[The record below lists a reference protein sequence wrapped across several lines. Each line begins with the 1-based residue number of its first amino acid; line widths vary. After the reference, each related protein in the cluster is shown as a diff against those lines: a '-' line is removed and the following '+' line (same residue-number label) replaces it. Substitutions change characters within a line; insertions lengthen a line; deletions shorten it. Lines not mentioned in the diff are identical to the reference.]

1 MTYLIIISI
10 VLLDQISKYLAV
22 RNIVINGNYKFFNGL
37 LEFKFV
43 KNYGAAFGILQ
54 ERKWLF
60 IVITIIVISVLMVY
74 LIKYSAEIHML
85 NKIAISILIG
95 GAIGNF
101 IDRIRL
107 GYVIDFIQ
115 VDIIKSINFPV
126 FNIADIFI
134 VIGTALLM
142 IIIIFPQKF
151 ITNGE
156 NIWIIRSLN
165 LL

>member
-134 VIGTALLM
+134 VIGTILLM
-142 IIIIFPQKF
+142 IITIFPQKF
-151 ITNGE
+151 FSNGE
-156 NIWIIRSLN
+156 NI
-165 LL
+165 

>member
-156 NIWIIRSLN
+156 NI
-165 LL
+165 

>member
-1 MTYLIIISI
+1 MTYLIMITI

-22 RNIVINGNYKFFNGL
+22 KNIVSNGNYKFFNGL
-37 LEFKFV
+37 LELKYV

-54 ERKWLF
+54 EKKWIF
-60 IVITIIVISVLMVY
+60 IIITIIVICVFMIY
-74 LIKYSAEIHML
+74 LIRYSSEIHLL
-85 NKIAISILIG
+85 NKIALSMLIG

-107 GYVIDFIQ
+107 GYVVDFIR

-134 VIGTALLM
+134 VIGTILLM
-142 IIIIFPQKF
+142 IITIFPQKF
-151 ITNGE
+151 FSNGE
-156 NIWIIRSLN
+156 SI
-165 LL
+165 

>member
-1 MTYLIIISI
+1 MIITII
-10 VLLDQISKYLAV
+10 LLDQISKYLAV

-101 IDRIRL
+101 VDRIRL

-151 ITNGE
+151 INNGE
-156 NIWIIRSLN
+156 NI
-165 LL
+165 

>member
-1 MTYLIIISI
+1 MIITII
-10 VLLDQISKYLAV
+10 LLDQITKYLAV
-22 RNIVINGNYKFFNGL
+22 KNIVINGNYKLFNGL
-37 LEFKFV
+37 LELKYV

-54 ERKWLF
+54 EKRVIF
-60 IVITIIVISVLMVY
+60 IIITIIVICVFMIY
-74 LIKYSAEIHML
+74 LIRYSSEIHLL
-85 NKIAISILIG
+85 NKIAISMLIG

-134 VIGTALLM
+134 VIGTILLM
-142 IIIIFPQKF
+142 VITIFPQRF
-151 ITNGE
+151 SSIGD
-156 NIWIIRSLN
+156 NI
-165 LL
+165 